1 MSDLDELRRELAV
14 EHGLDPAVVEKLVGG
29 VTVAEIEA
37 SVEKLVA
44 LIGSSKD
51 FAHEHEREHEHEHE
65 RDRERERDRDPLS
78 AALARAPIEKARA
91 QQALVASLHGGS
103 SQARD
108 EQGRYAR
115 GGFDGGA
122 RASVPASVEASAE
135 HDATIAALALRES
148 VHRGDGF

>member
-1 MSDLDELRRELAV
+1 VSDLDELRHDLAV
-14 EHGLDPAVVEKLVGG
+14 DHGLDPAVVEKLVVGS
-29 VTVAEIEA
+29 TVAEIEA
-37 SVEKLVA
+37 SVDKLAA

-51 FAHEHEREHEHEHE
+51 FAHEREHAREREH
-65 RDRERERDRDPLS
+65 DRDPLS

-115 GGFDGGA
+115 GSFDGGA
-122 RASVPASVEASAE
+122 RASAPAPVDASAE
-135 HDATIAALALRES
+135 HDALVARLAVRES
-148 VHRGDGF
+148 VHRGGGF